1 MKKINL
7 ILACAAGMAVL
18 ASCQKELIE
27 GEQVGFGTPIENVTF
42 TASLPSTK
50 VALAEDSTSG
60 NLKGSWEVG
69 DVIFGL
75 KGEDVPVEFS
85 VTEVD
90 ATTGVATL
98 AQITNLAFSNGDALH
113 AIYCKG
119 KTSADLNDGV
129 LAVDFSSQ
137 SLGNNPLVMT
147 SDVTV
152 SSNNVEFNFS
162 NAVSIIG
169 IEDPDYSVND
179 DRAISKLVLSG
190 HEIVSSAKV
199 MLENGALTLKN
210 DVPSNFITYNL
221 SEEEYENDGSS
232 VSFNNPIYI
241 AVPPCKIERATF
253 VDAKRYIKSYLIDK
267 TAAASKFYSI
277 KQKEFSSI
285 TLPAAA
291 DSKIGNLT
299 WAKINFGATNT
310 SGTDVAAWGSL
321 YMWGAVDLIYSEITK
336 SSFTIK
342 PEYDATVG
350 FDGANHP
357 YYDSAKK
364 KYTKYNKADGKT
376 VLDPVDDI
384 VQLTYPGSG
393 WCIPTVEDVQAM
405 IDDINDR
412 GLTCVIESNYAKV
425 KDGTKGL
432 ISFLRSKNGAKE
444 KGYSETGKYFTSSV
458 TDLDNVNVK
467 CMTLSSSGVIGIS
480 STYRTRGLPI
490 RPVRHAK

>member
-1 MKKINL
+1 MKKIA
-7 ILACAAGMAVL
+7 IIFSAAACALVL
-18 ASCQKELIE
+18 SSCQKELIE
-27 GEQVGFGTPIENVTF
+27 GEQGGFGTPIENVTF

-253 VDAKRYIKSYLIDK
+253 VDAKRYIQSYLIDK
-267 TAAASKFYSI
+267 TAAASKYYKIAEKDF
-277 KQKEFSSI
+277 ESI
-285 TLPAAA
+285 TLPT
-291 DSKIGNLT
+291 SSGVKTGGVT
-299 WAKINFGATNT
+299 WATKNLGASSATAT
-310 SGTDVAAWGSL
+310 GELYQWSGTE
-321 YMWGAVDLIYSEITK
+321 LIYSEKTTSTITP
-336 SSFTIK
+336 K
-342 PEYDATVG
+342 PEFEGG
-350 FDGANHP
+350 FIQHIGYCYWDGE
-357 YYDSAKK
+357 
-364 KYTKYNKADGKT
+364 KYTKYAEASSTNPLL
-376 VLDPVDDI
+376 LDPVDDI
-384 VQLTYPGSG
+384 VQLKYPGSG
-393 WCIPTVEDVQAM
+393 WKIPTLNDVTAFNDE
-405 IDDINDR
+405 ISAGIITWSNEENKNNFIFTKGDDSV
-412 GLTCVIESNYAKV
+412 VIRRV
-425 KDGTKGL
+425 KDGANGTGITEQYLYWTSTCQGVTNAKAIQMGSKGTMGNTTKSRHL
-432 ISFLRSKNGAKE
+432 
-444 KGYSETGKYFTSSV
+444 
-458 TDLDNVNVK
+458 
-467 CMTLSSSGVIGIS
+467 
-480 STYRTRGLPI
+480 GLPI
-490 RPVRHAK
+490 RPVRESSSSAE